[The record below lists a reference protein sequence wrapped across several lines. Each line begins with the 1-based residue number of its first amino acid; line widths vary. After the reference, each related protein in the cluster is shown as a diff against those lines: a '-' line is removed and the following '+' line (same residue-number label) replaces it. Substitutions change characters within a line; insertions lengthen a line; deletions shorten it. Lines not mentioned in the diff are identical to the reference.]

1 MIHILCAAHARTHNF
16 ITLLAVGHYST
27 TLYRVKLQD
36 SRRQDKLS
44 YTQVIALIQNGVLDL
59 DDHIAPSGTD
69 DWMHVWELQDAF
81 EACVVNAYRH
91 HEQAIRRMR
100 RSIAGNW
107 LTVIEFRDQRDDLL
121 AREPGVTNSSWAA
134 RPRPELI
141 NGAPGHELHAAA
153 AIGAARISETITNTS
168 DHAAQHAGASAET
181 FRENIAKILKGDLPE
196 WANPHALLKCAK
208 TNTFKV
214 LCIALFLTIITDP
227 FRPWISL
234 EWLVA
239 FSGAYAIYA
248 ALRQLASVGAGRMW
262 VNRFVVFI
270 LFTFIF
276 TLLFIATLKLEP
288 QPRAGVLSRFPQV
301 AALQEQLRT
310 PRNT

>member
-1 MIHILCAAHARTHNF
+1 MCAAHARTHNF
-16 ITLLAVGHYST
+16 ITLLVVGHYST
-27 TLYRVKLQD
+27 ILYRVKLQD

-44 YTQVIALIQNGVLDL
+44 YSQVIALIQNGVLDL

-81 EACVVNAYRH
+81 EACVVKAYRH
-91 HEQAIRRMR
+91 HEESIRRMR

-107 LTVIEFRDQRDDLL
+107 LTVMEFRDQRDTLL
-121 AREPGVTNSSWAA
+121 AHEPGVNDSAWIA
-134 RPRPELI
+134 RPRPDFI
-141 NGAPGHELHAAA
+141 NDVTGHELHAAA
-153 AIGAARISETITNTS
+153 AIGAAREVETTTHTS
-168 DHAAQHAGASAET
+168 GHDAQHAGASAET

-196 WANPHALLKCAK
+196 WANPHALLMCAK

-214 LCIALFLTIITDP
+214 FCIATFLTIATDP

-248 ALRQLASVGAGRMW
+248 ALRQLASVGVGRMW
-262 VNRFVVFI
+262 VDRFVVFI
-270 LFTFIF
+270 LFTFIL

>member
-1 MIHILCAAHARTHNF
+1 MCAAHAQTHNF
-16 ITLLAVGHYST
+16 ITLLSVGHYST

-153 AIGAARISETITNTS
+153 AIGAARISETTTNTS

-196 WANPHALLKCAK
+196 WANPHA
-208 TNTFKV
+208 
-214 LCIALFLTIITDP
+214 
-227 FRPWISL
+227 
-234 EWLVA
+234 
-239 FSGAYAIYA
+239 
-248 ALRQLASVGAGRMW
+248 
-262 VNRFVVFI
+262 
-270 LFTFIF
+270 
-276 TLLFIATLKLEP
+276 
-288 QPRAGVLSRFPQV
+288 
-301 AALQEQLRT
+301 
-310 PRNT
+310 

>member
-1 MIHILCAAHARTHNF
+1 MCAAHARTHNF
-16 ITLLAVGHYST
+16 ITLLVVGHYST
-27 TLYRVKLQD
+27 ILYRVKLQD

-44 YTQVIALIQNGVLDL
+44 YSQVIALIQNGVLDL

-91 HEQAIRRMR
+91 HEEAIRRMR

-107 LTVIEFRDQRDDLL
+107 LTVIEFREQRDDLL
-121 AREPGVTNSSWAA
+121 AREPGVTDSSWAA

-168 DHAAQHAGASAET
+168 DHDAQYAGASAET

-214 LCIALFLTIITDP
+214 LCIALFLTIATDP

-248 ALRQLASVGAGRMW
+248 ALRQLASVGRMW
-262 VNRFVVFI
+262 VDRFVVFI

-276 TLLFIATLKLEP
+276 TLLFITTLKLEP
-288 QPRAGVLSRFPQV
+288 QPHAGVLSRFPQV